1 VTDILAF
8 LVRHGEVVLFLYVF
22 ADQLGVPLP
31 AVPILLAAGG
41 LAGAGRLS
49 FPVAVGLAVAP
60 PLAGVVGV
68 GVFQFLIY
76 SAASAFLWA
85 GAWMALGYAAGS
97 ALERVSAHAEQVGKA
112 FAVALAAV
120 IAAYVVFK
128 WIQRQR
134 LLRSLR
140 IARGDCFNR
149 ESAVSDV
156 LSNPLLV
163 SAQAEPAHRRDR
175 LHRPLASLTDRFC
188 IGACESEVERATEVV
203 DAFPRHG
210 LHEQILVR
218 VEPTHGLWMPV
229 VRLAMQ
235 PDERGRTSLA
245 LRPASRARRRHLMAA
260 RRLDVLIAV
269 ARSLYILVARRLHFL
284 AAWRLD
290 VLNRRGVRGGG
301 HQHGCQSESDCVREL
316 HVFFLLC
323 RLCPTARLQSSGHA
337 KRKPNEIIEN
347 GARSEP
353 GAGSKPKPRVHDETA
368 RAVAV
373 TCRSAV
379 PHWNAVSKWN
389 AGVSVFRDSTRA
401 RAWHAICHSA

>member
-1 VTDILAF
+1 MF
-8 LVRHGEVVLFLYVF
+8 SPRQPPHSSLFLFFFLMIRRPPRSTLFPYTTLFRSEPGCSFWKLLPLGCPTEESPWPRSEEHTSELQSRVELVCRLLLEKKK
-22 ADQLGVPLP
+22 QLTERGDERPGGASLSEEGHHAHPP
-31 AVPILLAAGG
+31 AGGRAPGLAA
-41 LAGAGRLS
+41 AR
-49 FPVAVGLAVAP
+49 VP
-60 PLAGVVGV
+60 PRA
-68 GVFQFLIY
+68 
-76 SAASAFLWA
+76 
-85 GAWMALGYAAGS
+85 
-97 ALERVSAHAEQVGKA
+97 
-112 FAVALAAV
+112 
-120 IAAYVVFK
+120 
-128 WIQRQR
+128 
-134 LLRSLR
+134 
-140 IARGDCFNR
+140 DCFNR
-149 ESAVSDV
+149 ESAVSRV

-188 IGACESEVERATEVV
+188 IGVCESEVERATEVV

-218 VEPTHGLWMPV
+218 VEPTHGFWMPV
-229 VRLAMQ
+229 VRLAMR

-245 LRPASRARRRHLMAA
+245 LRPASRARRGHLMAA
-260 RRLDVLIAV
+260 RRLDLLIAV

-290 VLNRRGVRGGG
+290 VLNRRGVRGGS
-301 HQHGCQSESDCVREL
+301 HQHGCQSESDCVRAL

-323 RLCPTARLQSSGHA
+323 RLCRNRALQSSGHA
-337 KRKPNEIIEN
+337 KRKPNEIIEH

-401 RAWHAICHSA
+401 RAWHAICPSA

>member
-49 FPVAVGLAVAP
+49 FPVAVGLAVIASLVADLIWYLAGRLRGSRVLSLLCRVSLEPDTCVRRTQNFFLQYGVRSLLFAKFIPGLSTVAP

-140 IARGDCFNR
+140 IAR
-149 ESAVSDV
+149 
-156 LSNPLLV
+156 V
-163 SAQAEPAHRRDR
+163 SAEELKAWLDGPETPLVVDLRTALDVKAVPYAIPGAVRIVAEDLEQRHPDLPRDR
-175 LHRPLASLTDRFC
+175 E
-188 IGACESEVERATEVV
+188 I
-203 DAFPRHG
+203 
-210 LHEQILVR
+210 
-218 VEPTHGLWMPV
+218 
-229 VRLAMQ
+229 
-235 PDERGRTSLA
+235 
-245 LRPASRARRRHLMAA
+245 
-260 RRLDVLIAV
+260 VLYC
-269 ARSLYILVARRLHFL
+269 S
-284 AAWRLD
+284 
-290 VLNRRGVRGGG
+290 
-301 HQHGCQSESDCVREL
+301 
-316 HVFFLLC
+316 
-323 RLCPTARLQSSGHA
+323 
-337 KRKPNEIIEN
+337 
-347 GARSEP
+347 
-353 GAGSKPKPRVHDETA
+353 
-368 RAVAV
+368 
-373 TCRSAV
+373 
-379 PHWNAVSKWN
+379 
-389 AGVSVFRDSTRA
+389 
-401 RAWHAICHSA
+401 